1 MLRLVSILLSQPL
14 DIWKKSNQ
22 GGPLIQLRGSNC
34 QVKGPSSLFD
44 TTIFP
49 ESGLEEI
56 FTIKTTG
63 NSQ

>member
-1 MLRLVSILLSQPL
+1 LVSILLSQPL
-14 DIWKKSNQ
+14 DIWKKSDQ
-22 GGPLIQLRGSNC
+22 GGLLIQLRGSNC

-49 ESGLEEI
+49 ESGLEEL